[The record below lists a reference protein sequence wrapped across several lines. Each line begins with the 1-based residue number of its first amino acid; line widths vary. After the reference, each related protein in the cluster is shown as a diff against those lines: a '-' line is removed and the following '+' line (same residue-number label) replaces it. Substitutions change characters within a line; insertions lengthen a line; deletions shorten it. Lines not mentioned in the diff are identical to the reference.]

1 MFYKTSIRPEE
12 EPIQINPEDKR
23 TLIDENQWVYD
34 EYVTL
39 RTELSKASDP
49 LDSYL
54 EIYKKYENECKLSVV
69 DYIKSKDKDDDEA
82 VDINDLKKD
91 IYKHF
96 EEER

>member
-1 MFYKTSIRPEE
+1 
-12 EPIQINPEDKR
+12 
-23 TLIDENQWVYD
+23 VYD